1 MLFLLLI
8 SLEIFSLNLCWNY
21 FDFMCIFKIIESP
34 QKNILGWNFICC
46 GTLKC
51 QLCFISKLSQS
62 HGRYLCGIITCHNI
76 AVAKCYFRR
85 FVCSSLLPMISE
97 FAWRMHVISPMHR
110 FRWNQ
115 SVVVVG
121 IWKFAIE
128 LVLGDGV
135 GNVFPNYLILMWD
148 TTSWCLSQTSKI
160 QMRSGMSSACMVSWN
175 G

>member
-1 MLFLLLI
+1 M
-8 SLEIFSLNLCWNY
+8 NPP
-21 FDFMCIFKIIESP
+21 K
-34 QKNILGWNFICC
+34 KNILGWNFICC

-62 HGRYLCGIITCHNI
+62 HGRYLCGIITGHNI

-85 FVCSSLLPMISE
+85 FVCFSLLPMNSE

-128 LVLGDGV
+128 PVLGDGV
-135 GNVFPNYLILMWD
+135 SNVFPNYLIFMWD

-160 QMRSGMSSACMVSWN
+160 QWGVVCLQLVRFLELVNNLTRNTNLLNSISFDYV
-175 G
+175 